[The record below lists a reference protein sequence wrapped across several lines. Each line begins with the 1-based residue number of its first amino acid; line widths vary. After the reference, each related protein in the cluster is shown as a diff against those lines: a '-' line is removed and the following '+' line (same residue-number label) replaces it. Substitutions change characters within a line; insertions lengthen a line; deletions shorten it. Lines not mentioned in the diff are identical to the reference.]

1 MSNTRKIL
9 FLVPVVSVAD
19 EHPWNRRSL
28 YQDTTASSKVMKDG
42 SIAPC
47 LRLDSKM
54 LMHVVPS
61 AKGAQT
67 NLAVVG
73 SWRDWMNE
81 GDHR

>member
-1 MSNTRKIL
+1 VTSNTRKIL

-19 EHPWNRRSL
+19 EHPWIRRSL
-28 YQDTTASSKVMKDG
+28 YQDTIASSKVMKDE

-47 LRLDSKM
+47 RRLDV
-54 LMHVVPS
+54 LMHVVPG

-67 NLAVVG
+67 NLTVVG

-81 GDHR
+81 GDHH